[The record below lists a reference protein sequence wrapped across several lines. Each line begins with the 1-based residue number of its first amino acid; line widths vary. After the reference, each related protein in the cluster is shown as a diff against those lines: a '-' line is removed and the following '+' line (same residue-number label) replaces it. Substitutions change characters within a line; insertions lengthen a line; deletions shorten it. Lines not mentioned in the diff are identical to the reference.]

1 MGIMQLWGGRDT
13 DDEMARAKTRTLD
26 SMKIETL
33 VRQLKSTVR
42 DTDAFK
48 AVYSSIASDKTLS
61 TAEAI
66 EIAYKF
72 AGARQKTKKAAL
84 ASIGQ
89 ERLRVSH
96 AKAKAESAAKS
107 RTW

>member
-13 DDEMARAKTRTLD
+13 DEDMARAKTRTLD
-26 SMKIETL
+26 TTKIESL
-33 VRQLKSTVR
+33 VHQLKATVR

-48 AVYSSIASDKTLS
+48 AVYSSIASDKILS

-72 AGARQKTKKAAL
+72 SGSRAKTKKAAL
-84 ASIGQ
+84 AAIGQ

-96 AKAKAESAAKS
+96 AKAKGESAAKT